1 MGPEWITLIMF
12 GSLVLLLMLGVR
24 IAWVLGGV
32 MIIATLVFWGP
43 IGLRVLITATFGAIQ
58 SIFFV
63 AIPLFVFMGIILQ
76 RSGMADDLFEMFYV
90 WSGPIRG
97 GLAIGSVLICA
108 IFAAMTG
115 LIGASCITMG
125 LIATPAM
132 LKRGYSKDIALGSVI
147 APATL
152 GILIPPSVIMIILA
166 LLGKMSVG
174 RLFFA
179 GMVPGLAMT
188 ALFIIYILINGLIF
202 PKSCPAAP
210 VKASWRQRIILL
222 RSVILPMIVIGSV
235 LGSIFLG
242 IATPTE
248 SAAVGAGALIIIAAA
263 RKKLN
268 RQVIHASATETFRI
282 AGLNMWILFCAVAFA
297 NVYTALGGTEFV
309 RMVVTGLDI
318 PPLGVIGMI
327 IMLLLIMGLF
337 IDPQAI
343 IFIVAP
349 LAFPIVRDLGFD
361 PVWFGVIFVICV
373 CTAHVTPPFGFSLF
387 YMKSIAPPGISLGD
401 IYHSVWP
408 FLGCI
413 LGTLALVVF
422 FPQLALWFPT
432 LMIVP
437 GG

>member
-12 GSLVLLLMLGVR
+12 GGLVLLLMLGVR
-24 IAWVLGGV
+24 IAWVLGGM
-32 MIIATLVFWGP
+32 MIIATLLFWGP
-43 IGLRVLITATFGAIQ
+43 VGLRTLATATFGAITNL
-58 SIFFV
+58 FFV

-76 RSGMADDLFEMFYV
+76 RSGIADDLFEMFYV
-90 WSGPIRG
+90 WSGPVRG

-166 LLGKMSVG
+166 LLGKISVG
-174 RLFFA
+174 KLFFA
-179 GMVPGLAMT
+179 GMVPGLIMAG
-188 ALFIIYILINGLIF
+188 LFIIYILINGLIF
-202 PKSCPAAP
+202 PKSCPATP
-210 VKASWRQRIILL
+210 VKESWRRKIVLL
-222 RSVILPMIVIGSV
+222 RSVILPMIVIVSV

-242 IATPTE
+242 IATPSE
-248 SAAVGAGALIIIAAA
+248 SAAVGAGSLIIIAAI

-268 RQVIHASATETFRI
+268 RQVIHESATETFRI

-309 RMVVTGLDI
+309 KMVVTGLDI
-318 PPLGVIGMI
+318 APLGVIGMI
-327 IMLLLIMGLF
+327 VGLLLIMGLF

-349 LAFPIVRDLGFD
+349 LAFPIVRELGFD
-361 PVWFGVIFVICV
+361 PVWFGVIFVLCV

-401 IYHSVWP
+401 IYHSVRW
-408 FLGCI
+408 FLLCI
-413 LGTLALVVF
+413 VGTLALVIF

-432 LMIVP
+432 MMITP